1 MLKRTSLAAT
11 LALATLVALP
21 AASQAGHVKRDC
33 LGLDRAGHHMVRAL
47 NDVGRAVVRV
57 GDRLLGLLRCDKRR
71 M

>member
-33 LGLDRAGHHMVRAL
+33 LGLDRAGHHMVRAV
-47 NDVGRAVVRV
+47 DDAARAVVRV